1 MNDGQH
7 KHSKHEVVKPLQPL
21 AISEALR
28 AQLAAENLL
37 AINSHGQEVLHGL
50 DFDESQLLVECR
62 EGPPADAS
70 MQERC
75 AQLVIK
81 HERARLRI
89 ATVDDERTA
98 AKY

>member
-1 MNDGQH
+1 
-7 KHSKHEVVKPLQPL
+7 VKPLQTL

-28 AQLAAENLL
+28 AHLSADNLL

-50 DFDESQLLVECR
+50 DFAESQLLVDCSEQQ
-62 EGPPADAS
+62 PTDPS
-70 MQERC
+70 MQEQC
-75 AQLVIK
+75 AKLVIK

-89 ATVDDERTA
+89 ATVDGERTA

>member
-1 MNDGQH
+1 MNDGQR
-7 KHSKHEVVKPLQPL
+7 HSKDEMVKPLRPL

-28 AQLAAENLL
+28 AHLAAENLL

-50 DFDESQLLVECR
+50 DFEESQLLVNCS
-62 EGPPADAS
+62 EGLPSDAS
-70 MQERC
+70 VQERC
-75 AQLVIK
+75 AELVIK

>member
-1 MNDGQH
+1 MNGGQH

-50 DFDESQLLVECR
+50 DFDDSQLLVECR

-75 AQLVIK
+75 AELVIK

>member
-1 MNDGQH
+1 
-7 KHSKHEVVKPLQPL
+7 VKPVQSL

-28 AQLAAENLL
+28 NQLSAENLL

-50 DFDESQLLVECR
+50 DFDESQLLVDCR
-62 EGPPADAS
+62 EQPPPDAS
-70 MQERC
+70 TQERC
-75 AQLVIK
+75 AELVIR

-98 AKY
+98 AKF

>member
-1 MNDGQH
+1 VQ
-7 KHSKHEVVKPLQPL
+7 SL

-28 AQLAAENLL
+28 NQLSGENLL

-50 DFDESQLLVECR
+50 DFDESQLLVDCKER
-62 EGPPADAS
+62 PPADTA

-75 AQLVIK
+75 AELVIK

-98 AKY
+98 AKF

>member
-1 MNDGQH
+1 MNGGQH

-21 AISEALR
+21 AISEPLR

-75 AQLVIK
+75 AELVIK

>member
-1 MNDGQH
+1 MQT
-7 KHSKHEVVKPLQPL
+7 L

-28 AQLAAENLL
+28 TQLSAENLL
-37 AINSHGQEVLHGL
+37 AINSHGQEILHGL
-50 DFDESQLLVECR
+50 DFDESQLLVDCKEQT
-62 EGPPADAS
+62 PADAS

-75 AQLVIK
+75 AELVLK

-89 ATVDDERTA
+89 ATVDDERGT

>member
-1 MNDGQH
+1 MNGGQH

>member
-1 MNDGQH
+1 MVTH
-7 KHSKHEVVKPLQPL
+7 LQTL
-21 AISEALR
+21 AIPDALR

-50 DFDESQLLVECR
+50 DFAESQLLVECT
-62 EGPPADAS
+62 EASPDDAARR
-70 MQERC
+70 ERC
-75 AQLVIK
+75 AELVVK

-98 AKY
+98 SKF

>member
-1 MNDGQH
+1 MAGSTRHPKDEAV
-7 KHSKHEVVKPLQPL
+7 KHLQTL

-28 AQLAAENLL
+28 AQLSADNLL

-50 DFDESQLLVECR
+50 DFAESQLLVDCSEQ
-62 EGPPADAS
+62 PPADAS
-70 MQERC
+70 MQEQC

-98 AKY
+98 GKY

>member
-1 MNDGQH
+1 MVTPVQT
-7 KHSKHEVVKPLQPL
+7 L
-21 AISEALR
+21 AIAETLR
-28 AQLAAENLL
+28 TQLSAEKLL
-37 AINSHGQEVLHGL
+37 AIKSHGQEVLHGL

-62 EGPPADAS
+62 EQPPADAS

-75 AQLVIK
+75 AELVIK

-98 AKY
+98 AKF

>member
-1 MNDGQH
+1 M
-7 KHSKHEVVKPLQPL
+7 
-21 AISEALR
+21 
-28 AQLAAENLL
+28 
-37 AINSHGQEVLHGL
+37 

-62 EGPPADAS
+62 EQPPADAS

-75 AQLVIK
+75 AELVIK

-98 AKY
+98 AKF

>member
-1 MNDGQH
+1 M
-7 KHSKHEVVKPLQPL
+7 KPLHTL

-28 AQLAAENLL
+28 AQLSADNLL

-50 DFDESQLLVECR
+50 DFDESQLLVDCSEQQPTDPSTR
-62 EGPPADAS
+62 
-70 MQERC
+70 ERC

-89 ATVDDERTA
+89 ATVDDERNV
-98 AKY
+98 AKF

>member
-1 MNDGQH
+1 M
-7 KHSKHEVVKPLQPL
+7 KRLQTL

-28 AQLAAENLL
+28 AHLSAENLL
-37 AINSHGQEVLHGL
+37 ALNSHGQEVLHGL
-50 DFDESQLLVECR
+50 DFEESQLLVDCSDR
-62 EGPPADAS
+62 PPADAS
-70 MQERC
+70 LQQRC
-75 AQLVIK
+75 AELVIR

>member
-1 MNDGQH
+1 
-7 KHSKHEVVKPLQPL
+7 VKPLQTL
-21 AISEALR
+21 AITEALR
-28 AQLAAENLL
+28 AQLSADNLL

-50 DFDESQLLVECR
+50 DFDESQLLVDCSEQQ
-62 EGPPADAS
+62 PADAS
-70 MQERC
+70 LREQC
-75 AQLVIK
+75 AELVIK

>member
-1 MNDGQH
+1 MADSSRH
-7 KHSKHEVVKPLQPL
+7 PKDEAVKPLQAL

-28 AQLAAENLL
+28 AHLSADNLL

-50 DFDESQLLVECR
+50 DFAESQLLVDCSEQ
-62 EGPPADAS
+62 PPADAS
-70 MQERC
+70 MQEQC
-75 AQLVIK
+75 AKLVIK

-89 ATVDDERTA
+89 ATVDDERTV